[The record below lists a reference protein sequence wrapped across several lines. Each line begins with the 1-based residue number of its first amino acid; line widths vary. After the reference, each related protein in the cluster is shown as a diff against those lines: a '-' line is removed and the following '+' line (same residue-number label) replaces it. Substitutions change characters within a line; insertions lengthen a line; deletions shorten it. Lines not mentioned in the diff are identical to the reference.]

1 VIYSKILI
9 EKFSHETGFIGSNIE
24 KVIRLL
30 DVLDFIFSKSSFQE
44 KLVLKGGTAI
54 NLAYTNLARLS
65 VDIDLDYHGS
75 ILREV
80 AVADREKISNELDSF
95 MLSEQYELSPK
106 TRQSTALLSKVYRYR
121 NAFGNLDNVK
131 VEINFM
137 DRISLY
143 PPVANEICY
152 FGKKAVVKTLAIE
165 ELFGMKIAA
174 LIDRSKPRDLYDAAY
189 LLKQDKPLQQSA
201 LKKAAIFYLSL
212 DGIFFFDSNLFH
224 GIKSITWK
232 EIKTELLPVLKK
244 GEKFNLPL
252 CSEQIVN
259 LLLGLLALD
268 ENENEYLA
276 KFSKGNYNPFLL
288 FEKEIGQRA
297 EQHPMAKWKEMNLKK
312 KSQS

>member
-1 VIYSKILI
+1 MIYSKILI

-54 NLAYTNLARLS
+54 NLAHTNLARLS

-152 FGKKAVVKTLAIE
+152 FGKKSCCENARHRRIVWDE
-165 ELFGMKIAA
+165 
-174 LIDRSKPRDLYDAAY
+174 DRS
-189 LLKQDKPLQQSA
+189 
-201 LKKAAIFYLSL
+201 
-212 DGIFFFDSNLFH
+212 SN
-224 GIKSITWK
+224 
-232 EIKTELLPVLKK
+232 
-244 GEKFNLPL
+244 
-252 CSEQIVN
+252 
-259 LLLGLLALD
+259 
-268 ENENEYLA
+268 
-276 KFSKGNYNPFLL
+276 
-288 FEKEIGQRA
+288 R
-297 EQHPMAKWKEMNLKK
+297 
-312 KSQS
+312 